1 MAWLFNVRGSDVA
14 YSPVAH
20 AYAIVTLSA
29 AFFYVDKRKVSSE
42 VRLYTVEL
50 NTSSLSYLSFLV
62 SSYYH
67 LQVGSY
73 MEKSGIEVRDY
84 CEVSSDTALLASD
97 QLMSTKTAEYDA
109 TKTGSGGNNSSAEE
123 QSNDLVWVD
132 PGACFALYS
141 KLNPDK
147 VFLQSSPLA
156 LAKALKVFCSLRNT
170 RAFVTFL

>member
-1 MAWLFNVRGSDVA
+1 MFNVRGSDVA

-20 AYAIVTLSA
+20 AYAIVTLTA

-84 CEVSSDTALLASD
+84 CEVSSDAALLASD
-97 QLMSTKTAEYDA
+97 QLTS
-109 TKTGSGGNNSSAEE
+109 TKTGSGASNSSAEE
-123 QSNDLVWVD
+123 QSNDLIWVD

-141 KLNPDK
+141 KLNLDK

-156 LAKALKVFCSLRNT
+156 LAKALKVFCSRLIGQ
-170 RAFVTFL
+170 V